1 MLFNGLFE
9 VICCCFKN
17 ASFCFPQPAEYGVE
31 GQVDLRHC
39 PDAGVGRGGLGGDLS
54 LAQRLLINPGQSRS
68 RDGISPVGT
77 GKTED
82 MFVSPLAACATVGLE
97 GELN

>member
-1 MLFNGLFE
+1 M
-9 VICCCFKN
+9 
-17 ASFCFPQPAEYGVE
+17 E
-31 GQVDLRHC
+31 GQVDFRHC

>member
-1 MLFNGLFE
+1 MVYLKLFVVVLKMLLFVSLNQLSTE
-9 VICCCFKN
+9 WKGKSTFDTV
-17 ASFCFPQPAEYGVE
+17 PT
-31 GQVDLRHC
+31 L
-39 PDAGVGRGGLGGDLS
+39 GLGGYLS
-54 LAQRLLINPGQSRS
+54 RAQRLLINPGQSRS